1 MAVKSP
7 IVADVKDKAILGTF
21 EGECAD
27 ANITN
32 KNGLDITREVWENV
46 FKSDDYKEAIEKK
59 WYIGYLGHPED
70 PNCMNF
76 QDACIVMTEGHID
89 DSGKIYGKFDLVDT
103 PVGRIV
109 KTFIDAGVTFGIS
122 VRGAGDIV
130 GNSVDPETFVFR
142 GFDIVTFP
150 AFPES
155 IPTFTEIAAATDT
168 ESRQKYKKICAAVDN
183 NIDGLNT
190 KESIEVIQS
199 CFARQSDTFRKL
211 EAKKAAITSEELED
225 VVDVEG
231 NKIEALTELYVEA
244 SQACKE
250 KDVVIA
256 SLKKSLADESKA
268 HKRKQKTMERI
279 MSAQLHDMDMQLA
292 SISSDRA
299 KAIQASTKLRD
310 KVSVLESQIAKN
322 NQELKR
328 SITASQ
334 DIQAT
339 MDTQSSKYA
348 NKIEA
353 LQKEIDIL
361 KADNLKYKQKI
372 QSSTQA
378 IQAKEDNIA
387 DLETKLNET
396 VTAAR
401 SIQTASSNRDAEL
414 SHLRSELESA
424 HKIIAE
430 YQDAYANLYASAV
443 GVSLNNVAVTGS
455 TSVSQLK
462 QMIKSTTAIEE
473 TAMQEISSLGDTDDG
488 LVTL

>member
-1 MAVKSP
+1 MS
-7 IVADVKDKAILGTF
+7 
-21 EGECAD
+21 
-27 ANITN
+27 
-32 KNGLDITREVWENV
+32 
-46 FKSDDYKEAIEKK
+46 FKSLYK
-59 WYIGYLGHPED
+59 LFV
-70 PNCMNF
+70 MNNINSF
-76 QDACIVMTEGHID
+76 NDLYNQRFNSSATEV
-89 DSGKIYGKFDLVDT
+89 FDL
-103 PVGRIV
+103 
-109 KTFIDAGVTFGIS
+109 FI
-122 VRGAGDIV
+122 
-130 GNSVDPETFVFR
+130 
-142 GFDIVTFP
+142 
-150 AFPES
+150 
-155 IPTFTEIAAATDT
+155 
-168 ESRQKYKKICAAVDN
+168 
-183 NIDGLNT
+183 
-190 KESIEVIQS
+190 KEYQ
-199 CFARQSDTFRKL
+199 CFFHYD
-211 EAKKAAITSEELED
+211 
-225 VVDVEG
+225 
-231 NKIEALTELYVEA
+231 
-244 SQACKE
+244 
-250 KDVVIA
+250 KDVMN
-256 SLKKSLADESKA
+256 K
-268 HKRKQKTMERI
+268 
-279 MSAQLHDMDMQLA
+279 LA
-292 SISSDRA
+292 SI
-299 KAIQASTKLRD
+299 
-310 KVSVLESQIAKN
+310 
-322 NQELKR
+322 R
-328 SITASQ
+328 SINYELEK
-334 DIQAT
+334 I
-339 MDTQSSKYA
+339 MSKLPELTLKQYLRKVLIDEVEYT